1 MYHVEIYV
9 RVRRACMVEGMSV
22 REASR
27 VFGLHRDTVRKML
40 AYSAPPGYRRQDP
53 PRRPRLEPFTGVIDA
68 ILEAD
73 RQVPRKQRHTAKRIF
88 ERLRDEHGFDG
99 QYTIVKD
106 YVRERRRRTQ
116 EMFVPLSHAPGH
128 AQCDFGE
135 ARVIIGGV
143 ERKAHYLVLDLPHSD
158 GCFVKAYPAETTEAF
173 LDGHVSAFAS
183 LGGVPQS
190 ILYDNTKLAVA
201 RILGDGR
208 RQRTRAFTELQS
220 HYLFEDRFGR
230 PGKGNDK
237 GKVEGMVG
245 YVRRNFL
252 VPVPSFQSFDALNA
266 HLEERCLA
274 RMDSVLRGHDETIG
288 QRMERDLEALLPL
301 PAVPYDACN
310 KQASRVSSLSLVRYK
325 TNDYSAPVAFGHRD
339 VLVKGYVAEVV
350 ISCGAEVI
358 ARHPRSYERD
368 DFVFDPIHYLPLLEQ
383 KTAALDQAAPLQG
396 WQLPEEFATLRRLL
410 ESRMGRRGKRE
421 FVQVLR
427 LLENF
432 SHQEVH
438 HAVQDA
444 LRLGAISFDAV
455 KHLLLCHLEGR
466 PPRLDLGPLSLPAP
480 GQRED
485 HQRHGLPGPPAG
497 EGGMSNRSTLLLE
510 HHLKELRLPTFL
522 REYRKLAAQ
531 CAAENVD
538 HPDYLLRL
546 SELELIDRH
555 QRMVQRRIRAARF
568 PAVKSLDTF
577 DFLAIPSVNKQLVME
592 LARCEYIEHRENV
605 ITVGNSGTG
614 KTHVALGLGLA
625 ACQKGMSVGFTTAA
639 ALVHE
644 LMEARDD
651 RRLLNLQ
658 RQLARLRLLIIDELG
673 FVPLSTTGAELLFE
687 VFSQRYERG
696 SVLVTTNLPFDE
708 WTDVFGSERLT
719 GALLDRLTHHVHIL
733 EMNGDS
739 YRLKHSRQSAAS
751 QVSDDPVDS

>member
-88 ERLRDEHGFDG
+88 ERLRDEQGFDG
-99 QYTIVKD
+99 GYTTVKD
-106 YVRERRRRTQ
+106 YVRENRRRTQ

-158 GCFVKAYPAETTEAF
+158 GCFVKADPAETTEAF
-173 LDGHVSAFAS
+173 LDGHVSAFAF

-208 RQRTRAFTELQS
+208 RRRTRAFTELQS
-220 HYLFEDRFGR
+220 HYRFEDRFGC
-230 PGKGNDK
+230 PGKGNDQ

-252 VPVPSFQSFDALNA
+252 VPVPSFQSFEALNA

-288 QRMERDLEALLPL
+288 QRMERDLEAL
-301 PAVPYDACN
+301 PAVPYDACD
-310 KQASRVSSLSLVRYK
+310 KQASRVNSRSLVRYK

-350 ISCGAEVI
+350 ISCGAAVI

-368 DFVFDPIHYLPLLEQ
+368 DFVFDPIHYLPRLEQ
-383 KTAALDQAAPLQG
+383 KTAALDQAAPLPG
-396 WQLPEEFATLRRLL
+396 WDLPEEYQTLRRLP
-410 ESRMGRRGKRE
+410 EARMGRRGKRE
-421 FVQVLR
+421 FVQALR

-438 HAVQDA
+438 LAVKDA
-444 LRLGAISFDAV
+444 LRLGAASFDAV
-455 KHLLLCHLEGR
+455 KRLLLCRLEGR
-466 PPRLDLGPLSLPAP
+466 PPRLDPDLYPYLS
-480 GQRED
+480 RV
-485 HQRHGLPGPPAG
+485 
-497 EGGMSNRSTLLLE
+497 T
-510 HHLKELRLPTFL
+510 
-522 REYRKLAAQ
+522 
-531 CAAENVD
+531 
-538 HPDYLLRL
+538 
-546 SELELIDRH
+546 
-555 QRMVQRRIRAARF
+555 
-568 PAVKSLDTF
+568 VK
-577 DFLAIPSVNKQLVME
+577 
-592 LARCEYIEHRENV
+592 
-605 ITVGNSGTG
+605 
-614 KTHVALGLGLA
+614 
-625 ACQKGMSVGFTTAA
+625 
-639 ALVHE
+639 
-644 LMEARDD
+644 
-651 RRLLNLQ
+651 
-658 RQLARLRLLIIDELG
+658 
-673 FVPLSTTGAELLFE
+673 TTGA
-687 VFSQRYERG
+687 RDYM
-696 SVLVTTNLPFDE
+696 
-708 WTDVFGSERLT
+708 
-719 GALLDRLTHHVHIL
+719 ALLSGR
-733 EMNGDS
+733 
-739 YRLKHSRQSAAS
+739 AA
-751 QVSDDPVDS
+751 